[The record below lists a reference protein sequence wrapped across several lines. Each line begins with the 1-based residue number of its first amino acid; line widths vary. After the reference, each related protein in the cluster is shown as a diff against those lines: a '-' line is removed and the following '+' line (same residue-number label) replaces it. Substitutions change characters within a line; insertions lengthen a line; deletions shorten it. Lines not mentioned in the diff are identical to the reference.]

1 MTRLPCLCVVVL
13 MLFGAYAFGDRVAD
27 ERAFGL
33 RLAAILR
40 WSERSIVRL
49 DHDA

>member
-1 MTRLPCLCVVVL
+1 MIRLPCLCVVVL
-13 MLFGAYAFGDRVAD
+13 MLFG
-27 ERAFGL
+27 AFGL

-49 DHDA
+49 EP